1 MAGKRWKRVTSALA
15 VAAILFS
22 SVSALDDRNV
32 LADAEEEVVAE
43 AAGETYYSTNR
54 EYTLVGLADGTY
66 EIKYFNAM
74 INFPEGNEHDL
85 VVPNTV
91 DGRKITSVGEY
102 AYRSLSCF
110 KSITIQE
117 GIVEIQSNAFVENNN
132 VVTLNLPNTLKK
144 IASQAFSRCSML
156 QEVHIPQSVQSVG
169 SQAFYSSWNRPNF
182 YVYSTTSYA
191 SDAFSG
197 NVIIVTSGSTPSPTK
212 KATVSPTKKATVTPT
227 NTVTPTKRATVSP
240 TQRPTVTP
248 TKKATVAPTK
258 AATVTPTKKATIAPT
273 KIATVTPTTKP
284 TAAPTK
290 KATVAPTKAATVA
303 PTKKATVAPTKA
315 VTAAPTKK
323 ATATPTVK
331 VSAPSNVKATVSSPS
346 TVDISWT
353 PAPNT
358 DFVQVWRTHKANAQQ
373 SEYVLLGTYYAS
385 DGKSVSK
392 LLVPGR
398 TYYYKL
404 RSYKKLSNGTN
415 VYSGY
420 STIVS
425 ATPKITAPTGL
436 KVTAT
441 TSDSIS
447 LSWNKITGTNILYEV
462 WRLDSP
468 DITPGALLGK
478 YTGTTKTSTSLKS
491 QTTYYYRVRA
501 YYYYY
506 DAAGEIHRVYS
517 GYSSLVSAKT
527 K

>member
-1 MAGKRWKRVTSALA
+1 MVGKRWKRVTSVLA

-22 SVSALDDRNV
+22 SVYTLNDRV
-32 LADAEEEVVAE
+32 VVADTEDEVVAE
-43 AAGETYYSTNR
+43 SEGEIYYSPNG
-54 EYTLVGLADGTY
+54 EYTLKGLADGTY
-66 EIKYFNAM
+66 EIKYFDAM
-74 INFPEGNEHDL
+74 IRFPTGNEFDL

-91 DGRKITSVGEY
+91 DGHKITSVGEY

-110 KSITIQE
+110 KSITIEE
-117 GIVEIQSNAFVENNN
+117 GIVEIQSNAFVGNNN
-132 VVTLNLPNTLKK
+132 VVTLHFPNTLKK
-144 IASQAFSRCSML
+144 IGSEAFSKCSLL
-156 QEVHIPQSVQSVG
+156 QEVHIPQSVQTIG

-197 NVIIVTSGSTPSPTK
+197 NVIIVAAGPTTS
-212 KATVSPTKKATVTPT
+212 
-227 NTVTPTKRATVSP
+227 
-240 TQRPTVTP
+240 P

-258 AATVTPTKKATIAPT
+258 KATDTPTPTPTKKSTVTPTPKTTVTPTKK
-273 KIATVTPTTKP
+273 
-284 TAAPTK
+284 
-290 KATVAPTKAATVA
+290 ATVA

-323 ATATPTVK
+323 ATATPTKKSGTPTPTKKVTATPTVK
-331 VSAPSNVKATVSSPS
+331 VSAPSNVKATASSPS
-346 TVDISWT
+346 TVNISWT

-385 DGKSVSK
+385 DAKSVSK
-392 LLVPGR
+392 SLVPGK

-425 ATPKITAPTGL
+425 ATPKISAPTGV

-468 DITPGALLGK
+468 NNTPGALLGI

-491 QTTYYYRVRA
+491 QKTYYYRVRA